1 MGAEAGQVMLTP
13 PPVEPIT
20 LTPPAPAEPPAAP
33 EPDQAWYERVEASA
47 FVDAYFSFN
56 AGLPK
61 PQTGKNRFRAYDDSN
76 GFALS
81 WAGLDLSYQ
90 REQAGGT
97 LDLRFGPSA
106 ERAAGEPDTSA
117 GLHVVK
123 QAFATWRPAQV
134 VTLDFGKFNTIY
146 GAEAAE
152 SQLNYNYTRGLVNW
166 LAQPVF
172 HTGLRANFDVSSQFW
187 VTGLLVNGWNNSVD
201 NNFGKSF
208 GLQLSTAFQNATDP
222 TAAPIFNAHLGYLV
236 GPEQPDV
243 GVLRNFCDVPGE
255 TLNPRAL
262 TCDTTVPEV
271 VDAAGN
277 SNSDR
282 PIDASDANTAGL
294 RHLIDL
300 VIGVTPSESFSL
312 LLNFDYG
319 LENVRDDDLELSSAD
334 ALPSGDVPL
343 PGFSSQSFWGL
354 AAMGRL
360 QLTEQWAGALRGELF
375 SDPDGRVTNDGDL
388 YVFAQPDLMLY
399 SATLTIEV
407 EPAQGLLF
415 RLDNRLDAANEDVFP
430 SKVRTYGSTQFT
442 STLGVVASV
451 D

>member
-1 MGAEAGQVMLTP
+1 VTLTP
-13 PPVEPIT
+13 PPVAPIQ
-20 LTPPAPAEPPAAP
+20 LVPPEAPAAP
-33 EPDQAWYERVEASA
+33 APEGEPWYQRIEASA
-47 FVDAYFSFN
+47 FVDAYFSLN

-61 PQTGKNRFRAYDDSN
+61 PQAGKNRFRAYDTSN

-81 WAGLDLSYQ
+81 WAGLNLSYQ

-97 LDLRFGPSA
+97 LDLRFGPTA
-106 ERAAGEPDTSA
+106 ERATGEPDTSA

-123 QAFATWRPAQV
+123 QAFASWRPSEA

-172 HTGLRANFDVSSQFW
+172 HTGLRANFDISSQFW
-187 VTGLLVNGWNNSVD
+187 ITGLLVNGWNNSID

-208 GLQLSTAFQNATDP
+208 GIQLSTAFENATDP
-222 TAAPIFNAHLGYLV
+222 EGAPIFDAHLGYLI

-262 TCDTTVPEV
+262 TCDTSTPEV

-282 PIDASDANTAGL
+282 PIDAADADTAGL
-294 RHLIDL
+294 RHLVDL
-300 VIGVTPSESFSL
+300 IVGITPSKSFSM

-319 LENVRDDDLELSSAD
+319 LENTRQDDLDLTSAD
-334 ALPSGDVPL
+334 ATASGDVVL
-343 PGFSSQSFWGL
+343 PGFSAQSFWGL

-360 QLTEQWAGALRGELF
+360 QINDEWAGALRGELF

-388 YVFAQPDLMLY
+388 YVFSQPDLMLY
-399 SATLTIEV
+399 SGTLTIEV
-407 EPAQGLLF
+407 TPAEGLLL
-415 RLDNRLDAANEDVFP
+415 RLDNRLDAANEEVFP

-442 STLGVVASV
+442 STLGVVVST